1 MSKSVIAVL
10 VAIVL
15 ITVASFG
22 GYTYVQGF
30 VYHEYNARNY
40 EVQTVVNG
48 DETTLTITLDKN
60 EAYSNVGYTRNT
72 VLPDDFGDELYGNIR
87 IRPEPTMNDDGTPVL
102 DENGNLQ
109 YADWG
114 RLGDNSG
121 DGDEMTFSKAMEYVR
136 SGQSINPVKSEYTYR
151 TEGDKVI
158 LTVTVK
164 GYEFKDGD
172 NIHIEV
178 SNDITMAGIKV
189 KDNFLALT
197 NAEFKD
203 GEFSEV
209 ENMFVN
215 TEIKG

>member
-1 MSKSVIAVL
+1 MSKSVIAVM

-40 EVQTVVNG
+40 EVETAVNG

-60 EAYSNVGYTRNT
+60 EAYSNTNYTRNT
-72 VLPDDFGDELYGNIR
+72 VLPDDFGDDLYGNIR
-87 IRPEPTMNDDGTPVL
+87 IRPEPTMNDDGTPAL

-114 RLGDNSG
+114 RLGDTAG
-121 DGDEMTFSKAMEYVR
+121 EGEEMSFSKAMEYVR
-136 SGQSINPVKSEYTYR
+136 SGKSVNPVKSEYTYR

-158 LTVTVK
+158 LTVTVN

-178 SNDITMAGIKV
+178 SNDKTIAGIKV